1 LAAERLMAWLNSDTV
16 TEATLGDLLRELHA
30 SPTQAKLLGLD
41 ERTVGDQHVSLA
53 ETDGGR
59 IHHAR
64 ETVTEESVC
73 PSICFVG
80 PFV

>member
-1 LAAERLMAWLNSDTV
+1 MKVRAHAALSPKGRLEPFEYDPGL
-16 TEATLGDLLRELHA
+16 
-30 SPTQAKLLGLD
+30 LLGLD

-59 IHHAR
+59 IYHAR

-80 PFV
+80 KLV